1 MVTASLLAR
10 NREVDGSPNA
20 SRAGGTR
27 RVGRRSL
34 LTTFLSVATLVSFA
48 SANAYAA
55 SFVPSLGAAA
65 PYAILGV
72 SPGSNIGL
80 SNITGDLGISS
91 STSTSAGAAASS
103 GASGSGLLGDGLLS
117 GVGTLAGSLLGSVTG
132 ATNVSHTA
140 ATAAESAA
148 ASAYRS
154 ISNETPTHLIPGSVL
169 KDATLAPGV
178 YAVPGTLEVVGRLL
192 LNAHGAANPDFIFQ
206 IPSNLATASRT
217 QVLLGAG
224 VRASNVLWQVG
235 GASALSPGTSFAGT
249 ILSNGPI
256 TLRTGSSLIGRA
268 LSLTSGVNL
277 DSDSISVPSVSSV
290 ASAAGGAVDTATK
303 VAVRAAG
310 AVGARGVAA
319 ATPNV
324 SVGAHLS
331 LPLSTLTEVPTVGLS
346 TAGASSSGVAS
357 VGLPAVL
364 PFIPLS
370 AIDVPELEVPTL
382 PTGGVALPGS
392 GASAPL
398 TNLFFPLVGIG
409 AGLPTSVFPTVQVP
423 SVPSLG
429 TSAPISGVA
438 APTIGLPPLPSVGV
452 PAPSSTPSP
461 LIGVPSLTAPTSP
474 PVSETTPPL
483 PLSGLSPP
491 ALVLPSSVPSGVAL
505 PGVTAPSNSSSS
517 APASDALPLPLSGIS
532 VPRLLSPSS
541 APSSAPSLP
550 GVTLPALATPGV
562 TLPRLSSGPSA
573 STGPSKLV
581 HPRVKGSSSA
591 NHSTSTS
598 HAKSGATTS
607 SAKGSTIPVGAP
619 QTGFGGAAGAGLD
632 LALLAL
638 SAFLL
643 AVCAGSFA
651 IRARRIQRG

>member
-65 PYAILGV
+65 PYAFWELRPEATLV
-72 SPGSNIGL
+72 SK
-80 SNITGDLGISS
+80 ITGDLGISS

-277 DSDSISVPSVSSV
+277 DSDSISVP
-290 ASAAGGAVDTATK
+290 
-303 VAVRAAG
+303 R
-310 AVGARGVAA
+310 
-319 ATPNV
+319 
-324 SVGAHLS
+324 
-331 LPLSTLTEVPTVGLS
+331 
-346 TAGASSSGVAS
+346 
-357 VGLPAVL
+357 
-364 PFIPLS
+364 
-370 AIDVPELEVPTL
+370 
-382 PTGGVALPGS
+382 
-392 GASAPL
+392 
-398 TNLFFPLVGIG
+398 
-409 AGLPTSVFPTVQVP
+409 
-423 SVPSLG
+423 
-429 TSAPISGVA
+429 
-438 APTIGLPPLPSVGV
+438 
-452 PAPSSTPSP
+452 
-461 LIGVPSLTAPTSP
+461 
-474 PVSETTPPL
+474 
-483 PLSGLSPP
+483 
-491 ALVLPSSVPSGVAL
+491 
-505 PGVTAPSNSSSS
+505 
-517 APASDALPLPLSGIS
+517 
-532 VPRLLSPSS
+532 
-541 APSSAPSLP
+541 
-550 GVTLPALATPGV
+550 
-562 TLPRLSSGPSA
+562 
-573 STGPSKLV
+573 
-581 HPRVKGSSSA
+581 
-591 NHSTSTS
+591 
-598 HAKSGATTS
+598 
-607 SAKGSTIPVGAP
+607 
-619 QTGFGGAAGAGLD
+619 
-632 LALLAL
+632 
-638 SAFLL
+638 
-643 AVCAGSFA
+643 
-651 IRARRIQRG
+651 